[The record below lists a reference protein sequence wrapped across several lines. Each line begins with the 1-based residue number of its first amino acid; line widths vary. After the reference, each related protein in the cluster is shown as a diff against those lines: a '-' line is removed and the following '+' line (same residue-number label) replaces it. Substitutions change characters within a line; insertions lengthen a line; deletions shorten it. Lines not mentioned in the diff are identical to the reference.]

1 MHQVNTNNTKHIY
14 STMHY
19 ETKNQKVHRT
29 KELDSHITESG
40 FLLYIDSCFFKIKY
54 YDIELFEKFIW
65 MCIHTVSMHTYI
77 NIYWKN
83 KLNGT
88 MKTV

>member
-1 MHQVNTNNTKHIY
+1 MTRNTNTIITIRVHQINTNNTKHIY

-40 FLLYIDSCFFKIKY
+40 FFC
-54 YDIELFEKFIW
+54 
-65 MCIHTVSMHTYI
+65 CILI
-77 NIYWKN
+77 AAF
-83 KLNGT
+83 
-88 MKTV
+88 